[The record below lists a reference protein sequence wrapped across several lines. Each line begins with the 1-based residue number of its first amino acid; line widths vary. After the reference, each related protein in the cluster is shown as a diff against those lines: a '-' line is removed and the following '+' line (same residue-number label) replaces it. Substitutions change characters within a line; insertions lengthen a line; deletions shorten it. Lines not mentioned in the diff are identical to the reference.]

1 MWWTLPFLFFFVLLA
16 LFLFLVFHRATSGG
30 PEGHLDVDGI
40 PTAPAGGAAAHDPDA
55 FYNGNRGTASADG
68 DPATQQERR
77 EMESPAPADDDPQL
91 SP

>member
-30 PEGHLDVDGI
+30 GHLDVDGI